1 MPLVPLPWLREHVD
15 VPAGTT
21 AEQLAADLVRVGLEE
36 ETIHTSG
43 VTGPLVVGR
52 VLAVTP
58 EEQKN
63 GKTINWCLV
72 DVGAEHAPDTAPE
85 GADEAATG
93 LDYHPRGI
101 VCGAHN
107 FAPGDSVVVAL
118 SGAVLPGDFAIA
130 SRKTYGHISDGMICS
145 SKELGLGEDHEG
157 IIVLDDPPAPGT
169 DALTLLGLAEEVME
183 INVTPDRGYC
193 FSMRGIAREYAH
205 STGATFTDPGLVT
218 PAGSAAQ
225 PPAATDDGFAIELAD
240 DAPIHD
246 VPGCDRF
253 VARIVRGIDPAAP
266 TPDWMATRLRQAG
279 MRPISLTVDVTN
291 YVMLDLGQPLH
302 AYDLASLAAPIVVR
316 RARAGERLITLD
328 DQKRTLDAD
337 DLLITDSPDGT
348 GSRILGLAGVMGGAE
363 TEVGEAT
370 TDILI
375 EAAHFDQI
383 TVARTARRHKLPSEA
398 AKRFERGVDPALPA
412 VAAQRVVDLLVE
424 LGGGTDDPAVTDVDQ
439 TTAPAPIALDAA
451 LPGRTAGVEY
461 TPETVADTLRNLGA
475 EVVPAAEE
483 SDGETGR
490 RARRAPTLQV
500 TPPTWRPD
508 LGTPADLVEEVIR
521 LQGYDQVPSVLP
533 TAPPGRGLSA
543 RQRSRRRVA
552 DLLAD
557 AGLVQVLTYPFVAPG
572 RRDELGLPAEDS
584 RRRSVRL
591 ANPLSEAQPLMRT
604 SVLETLVDAAVR
616 NIGRGLTDVAV
627 YELGLVTL
635 PDGGT
640 HLSPLPALGVRP
652 TDADLDAV
660 RAAVPDQPL
669 HLAAVLTGNVVPASV
684 HTSARAADYADAI
697 DVVHRVAEL
706 LRVPLTVTA
715 DAERAPWHP
724 GRCAQFSLTDGTVV
738 GWAGE
743 LAPKVTQAL
752 DLPARTVALEIT
764 LGALLDAAPD
774 APTQFRA
781 ISTFPAAKE
790 DIALVVADD
799 VPAADLLAT
808 VREGAG
814 ELAEEVR
821 LFDSYRG
828 ESLGAGRVSL
838 AFSLRLR
845 AADRTLKATDSAQVR
860 DAVVALAGQRHG
872 AELRS

>member
-1 MPLVPLPWLREHVD
+1 MPLIPLPWLREHTE
-15 VPAGTT
+15 VPTGTT

-43 VTGPLVVGR
+43 VSGPLVVGR
-52 VLAVTP
+52 VLQVTP

-72 DVGAEHAPDTAPE
+72 DVGAEHAPDSAPE
-85 GADEAATG
+85 GAQGSEEV
-93 LDYHPRGI
+93 LPRGI

-107 FAPGDSVVVAL
+107 FTPGDSVVVAL
-118 SGAVLPGDFAIA
+118 PGAVLPGDFAIA

-145 SKELGLGEDHEG
+145 SAELGLGEDHDG
-157 IIVLDDPPAPGT
+157 IIVLTDPPAPGT
-169 DALTLLGLAEEVME
+169 DALTLLGLGEEILE

-205 STGATFTDPGLVT
+205 STGAPFTDPGLVG
-218 PAGSAAQ
+218 PVGSASP
-225 PPAATDDGFAIELAD
+225 PPAATEDGFAINLAD
-240 DAPIHD
+240 DAPIHG

-253 VARIVRGIDPAAP
+253 VARIVRGVDPTAA
-266 TPDWMATRLRQAG
+266 TPGWMATRLRQAG
-279 MRPISLTVDVTN
+279 MRPISLAVDITN

-302 AYDLASLAAPIVVR
+302 AYDLATLAAPIVVR
-316 RARAGERLITLD
+316 RARAGEKLTTLD
-328 DQKRTLDAD
+328 DVTRTLDPE
-337 DLLITDSPDGT
+337 DLLITDSPTGP

-363 TEVGEAT
+363 TEVSEST
-370 TDILI
+370 TDILV

-398 AKRFERGVDPALPA
+398 AKRFERGVDPALPGI
-412 VAAQRVVDLLVE
+412 AAQLVVDLLIE
-424 LGGGTDDPAVTDVDQ
+424 LGGGTADPAVADVNE
-439 TTAPAPIALDAA
+439 TSAREPIALDAA

-461 TPETVADTLRNLGA
+461 SSETVADTLRSLGA
-475 EVVPAAEE
+475 EVTVGEDPAEG
-483 SDGETGR
+483 DGETGR
-490 RARRAPTLQV
+490 RARRTLTLQV

-508 LGTPADLVEEVIR
+508 LQVPADLVEEVIR

-533 TAPPGRGLSA
+533 AAPPGRGLTL

-557 AGLVQVLTYPFVAPG
+557 AGLVQVLTYPFVAAE
-572 RRDELGLPAEDS
+572 RRDEFGLPADDA

-604 SVLETLVDAAVR
+604 TVLETLVDAAVR
-616 NIGRGLTDVAV
+616 NIGRGLTDLAI

-635 PDGGT
+635 PDGGG
-640 HLSPLPALGVRP
+640 HVSPLPALGVRP
-652 TDADLDAV
+652 SDADLDAV

-669 HLAAVLTGNVVPASV
+669 HLAAVLTGNRVPASV
-684 HTSARAADYADAI
+684 HTSARPADYADAI
-697 DVVHRVAEL
+697 DLVRRVAEL
-706 LRVPLTVTA
+706 LRVPVTVTA
-715 DAERAPWHP
+715 DADTAPWHP
-724 GRCAQFSLTDGTVV
+724 GRCARFGLTDGTVV

-743 LAPKVTQAL
+743 LAPKVTQGL
-752 DLPARTVALEIT
+752 DLPPRTVALEID
-764 LGALLDAAPD
+764 LAALLDAAPQD
-774 APTQFRA
+774 PNQFRA
-781 ISTFPAAKE
+781 LSTFPAAKE
-790 DIALVVADD
+790 DIALVVSDD

-821 LFDSYRG
+821 LFDSYAG
-828 ESLGAGRVSL
+828 ASLGEGRVSL

-845 AADRTLKATDSAQVR
+845 APDRTLKAEDSAKVR